1 MKIYSNKYSKGQY
14 IGGKL
19 FDMPD
24 EYWEDYEAQETRAEG
39 QNDYIYDYSDNY
51 IIYWNNGEE
60 VSFTSDLDI
69 SWDITDK
76 MAIKDGIDV
85 IAYDDHIDVIGYY
98 NGREDV
104 AHLYPISDD
113 MADELIETIDNS
125 DFDDTTTIGL
135 IIAQYAWGGASDI
148 DIIKS
153 WR

>member
-24 EYWEDYEAQETRAEG
+24 EYWEDYEAQETRAEE

-60 VSFTSDLDI
+60 ISFTSDLDI
-69 SWDITDK
+69 SWDITNK

-85 IAYDDHIDVIGYY
+85 VAYDDHIDVIGYY

-104 AHLYPISDD
+104 AHLYPVSDD
-113 MADELIETIDNS
+113 MANELIEAIDNS
-125 DFDDTTTIGL
+125 DFDETTTIDS
-135 IIAQYAWGGASDI
+135 IISQYAWGGASDI
-148 DIIKS
+148 EIIKS

>member
-24 EYWEDYEAQETRAEG
+24 EYWEDYEAQEARAEE

-60 VSFTSDLDI
+60 ISFTSDLDI

-85 IAYDDHIDVIGYY
+85 VAYDDHIDVIGYY

-104 AHLYPISDD
+104 AHLYPVSDD
-113 MADELIETIDNS
+113 KANELIEAIDNS
-125 DFDDTTTIGL
+125 DFDKATTIDSV
-135 IIAQYAWGGASDI
+135 ISQYAWGGASDI

>member
-24 EYWEDYEAQETRAEG
+24 EYWEDYEAQEARAEE

-51 IIYWNNGEE
+51 IIYWNNGDAI
-60 VSFTSDLDI
+60 SFTSDLDI

-113 MADELIETIDNS
+113 KANELIEAIDNS
-125 DFDDTTTIGL
+125 DFDEATTIDSV
-135 IIAQYAWGGASDI
+135 ISQYAWGGASDI